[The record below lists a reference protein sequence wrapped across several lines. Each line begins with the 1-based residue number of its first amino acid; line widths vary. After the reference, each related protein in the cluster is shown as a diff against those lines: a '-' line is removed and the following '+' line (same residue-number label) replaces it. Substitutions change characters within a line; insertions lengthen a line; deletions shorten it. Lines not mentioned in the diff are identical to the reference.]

1 MRPAW
6 ASTTTS
12 RARSA
17 YSAFGSGSVVCP
29 PNRTCEANK
38 NTGTRSSS
46 PQTPRSPCSAWTR
59 SLWRSRRAG
68 PSLPHRVGPAM
79 TSWHRQRRS
88 TVRDVGCNVAN
99 SAALVILTRTKTDAG
114 TATGASQPPSPRARA
129 RAHTHEATTGAPRPA
144 IAYAPPRLG
153 RGPAGG
159 FRRASLT
166 GGARRRASSARVP
179 PRRRPARPAT
189 KLPASAVSESDVRQ
203 GESPSPPLAT

>member
-1 MRPAW
+1 VRTVLSVAG
-6 ASTTTS
+6 
-12 RARSA
+12 RSFVHRIA
-17 YSAFGSGSVVCP
+17 H
-29 PNRTCEANK
+29 CEANK

-99 SAALVILTRTKTDAG
+99 SAALVTLTRTKTGAG

-129 RAHTHEATTGAPRPA
+129 RTHT
-144 IAYAPPRLG
+144 RLLQG
-153 RGPAGG
+153 R
-159 FRRASLT
+159 RL
-166 GGARRRASSARVP
+166 
-179 PRRRPARPAT
+179 
-189 KLPASAVSESDVRQ
+189 
-203 GESPSPPLAT
+203 